1 MKEFK
6 KAADSI
12 ETPGYTEE
20 QMRFYLRREDPQV
33 NKKSVFSS
41 GFNWTLNVFL

>member
-6 KAADSI
+6 QVADSI

-20 QMRFYLRREDPQV
+20 QMRFYLRRE
-33 NKKSVFSS
+33 
-41 GFNWTLNVFL
+41 GLEA